1 MVMQN
6 PIFWEFLKEGSSEWN
21 TDVVIT
27 SKYLKNVINKIND
40 VLTSLMI
47 YLHTPA
53 LYFYILNMGMTLSL

>member
-1 MVMQN
+1 MIMQN

-40 VLTSLMI
+40 VPHFSHDLLPYPSLI
-47 YLHTPA
+47 F
-53 LYFYILNMGMTLSL
+53 LYIKHGHDS